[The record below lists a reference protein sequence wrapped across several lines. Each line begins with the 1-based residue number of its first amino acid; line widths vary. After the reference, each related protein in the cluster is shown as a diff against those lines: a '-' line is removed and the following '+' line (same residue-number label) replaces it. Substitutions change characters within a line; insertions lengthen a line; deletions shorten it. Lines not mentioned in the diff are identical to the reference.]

1 VTDISLEWHNW
12 ERLKLRTILPSQWL
26 AIEKGEM
33 HYSIDEPSRTDQRF
47 IHRLVQLLWIGEFE
61 FARKLFDS
69 PEYYHSGYSLEEYL
83 FNLVICVRDSGWV
96 GWYFSHP
103 EYKGVHYAFL
113 YGDEA
118 FKKSTAPLSDL
129 IKMDSPCFSS
139 IDGLVD
145 VKFDKT
151 ELERVANVI
160 PEDYHKEL
168 RLPLILFGPLGNY
181 PGKYDYQG
189 KYKLLGGKAEEF
201 LLQNLLK
208 LTDAPFDEF
217 KETRGVKLVYSIST
231 LKRRKFETIYR
242 VIFELERAES
252 RSEMSGVWLNA
263 RYDPYWPKSIQA
275 PLIDKF

>member
-1 VTDISLEWHNW
+1 
-12 ERLKLRTILPSQWL
+12 
-26 AIEKGEM
+26 
-33 HYSIDEPSRTDQRF
+33 
-47 IHRLVQLLWIGEFE
+47 
-61 FARKLFDS
+61 
-69 PEYYHSGYSLEEYL
+69 
-83 FNLVICVRDSGWV
+83 VRDSGWA

-103 EYKGVHYAFL
+103 EYKGVRYAFL
-113 YGDEA
+113 CGDEA

-208 LTDAPFDEF
+208 LTDAPFDKF
-217 KETRGVKLVYSIST
+217 TETRGVKLVDSIST
-231 LKRRKFETIYR
+231 LKKRKVETIYR
-242 VIFELERAES
+242 VICFTYRTT
-252 RSEMSGVWLNA
+252 RTHTG
-263 RYDPYWPKSIQA
+263 DT
-275 PLIDKF
+275 